1 MSILTFFTTFDPW
14 VWFGLAA
21 LLLIIE
27 ILLTNTG
34 FLLWI
39 AIAAAATGVAQW
51 LIPGLNWYYQY
62 LVFVAIVLL
71 YSVAGKKYLRRASLQ
86 PPAGELL
93 LNRRAEQYIG
103 RVFSL
108 EQAIVNGRG
117 TVHVDDTFWVVEGP
131 DLPAGT
137 KVRVVAA
144 KGVILQVM
152 EE

>member
-39 AIAAAATGVAQW
+39 AIAAAVTGVAQW
-51 LIPGLNWYYQY
+51 LIPGLNWYFQY
-62 LVFVAIVLL
+62 LVFIVIVLL

-144 KGVILQVM
+144 KGVILQVAC
-152 EE
+152 E

>member
-62 LVFVAIVLL
+62 LVFIAIVLL
-71 YSVAGKKYLRRASLQ
+71 YSVAGKKYLRRASWQ
-86 PPAGELL
+86 PPAGEAL

-131 DLPAGT
+131 DLPAAT

-144 KGVILQVM
+144 KGVILQVVG
-152 EE
+152 E